1 MFYNRFSGSVFIIQ
15 LLRIYKNIN
24 QDLPS
29 GYILGLVLFLLR
41 LYDVFVFI
49 KNYADSNTLQYV
61 WRE

>member
-1 MFYNRFSGSVFIIQ
+1 MFCNRFSGSVFIIQ